1 MMNNEK
7 KKEDIKQMTDKHLDF
22 LLNNY
27 SGIGVIIEKKY
38 GSILRYFYQIL
49 NRLQMELKEQGSR
62 FVLYWIKEFIE
73 KLFM

>member
-27 SGIGVIIEKKY
+27 SGIGVIIEKK
-38 GSILRYFYQIL
+38 GWKYFKIFL
-49 NRLQMELKEQGSR
+49 SK
-62 FVLYWIKEFIE
+62 F
-73 KLFM
+73 